1 MAEHALALMFAL
13 TKRTPPRTARC
24 APAIS
29 RLNMRGDCGSYRV
42 LCGGVVGFGAIGRA
56 TAALARG
63 LDVFQREPVLPDN
76 PLLGLP
82 NVVLTP
88 HIAASTEQA
97 MTRMAN
103 AAVDGVLRVLA
114 GEPPA
119 SLVNPD
125 VWPRRRRRKD

>member
-1 MAEHALALMFAL
+1 MKTSAYIINTSRGALV
-13 TKRTPPRTARC
+13 
-24 APAIS
+24 
-29 RLNMRGDCGSYRV
+29 DE
-42 LCGGVVGFGAIGRA
+42 
-56 TAALARG
+56 AALADALTRSLIAGAG
-63 LDVFQREPVLPDN
+63 LDVFQQEPVLPDN
-76 PLLGLP
+76 PLLRLP

-114 GEPPA
+114 GELPA